1 MKPLT
6 RVAVLFRVNATSNR
20 KKDTH
25 ALHLCSR
32 GRAMSCDVLCVLVC
46 TTTVV
51 LLGPKEKQPER
62 KRRDKWAKCTPA
74 PLIKSTL
81 LR

>member
-46 TTTVV
+46 TTIVESSLGQKKSSQREREETSGRSA
-51 LLGPKEKQPER
+51 LLHP
-62 KRRDKWAKCTPA
+62 
-74 PLIKSTL
+74 
-81 LR
+81 